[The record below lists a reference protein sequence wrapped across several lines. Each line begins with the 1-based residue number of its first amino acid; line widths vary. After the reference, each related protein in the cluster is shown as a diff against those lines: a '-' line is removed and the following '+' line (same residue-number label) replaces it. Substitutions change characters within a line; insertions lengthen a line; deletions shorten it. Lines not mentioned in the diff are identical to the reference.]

1 VDAEGARALARRI
14 REERAQPAAPMQAQP
29 PEPPAGSGFRIYWT
43 ERQRLHAGDRSAVFV
58 RRFCKAQVEGEW
70 VVTFLH
76 EELVYVNDSSGS
88 THLDENFGAG
98 RARRSHE

>member
-14 REERAQPAAPMQAQP
+14 RQERAQPAGPMQAQP

-43 ERQRLHAGDRSAVFV
+43 ERQRLHAGNRSAVFV
-58 RRFCKAQVEGEW
+58 RRYCKAQVEGEW
-70 VVTFLH
+70 VVTLLY
-76 EELVYVNDSSGS
+76 EELVYVNDSSESG
-88 THLDENFGAG
+88 HLAENFGAG